1 MLTAVNSAGVN
12 RGLSTPATA
21 IQPAAGGAD
30 DIDDCPE
37 PFQVRSHL
45 YNLVTLRLI
54 EPEDHRFFPLLQNAL
69 ARAPEFFRH
78 APVVLDAAA
87 VAGRPPPNMAEFARR
102 LRQQRLVPVGVQNG
116 DEAWT
121 KAALNAGLGLFPP
134 GRPAEMLRRQD
145 PPPEGPKEVPA
156 PAAAPDPGAPA
167 PAPAGLAAPAGDASR
182 AATIVTEPVRAGQ
195 QVHARGGDLV
205 VLAPVSPGA
214 ELLAEGHVHVYSS
227 LRGRAHAGIGGN
239 QDARIFCYSLHAQL
253 VSIAGL
259 YLVNAEIDERWLG
272 KRVQIRCVDE
282 AIVMEALP

>member
-1 MLTAVNSAGVN
+1 MLAAVNSAGVN

-21 IQPAAGGAD
+21 IQPAAGEVD
-30 DIDDCPE
+30 DVDDCPE
-37 PFQVRSHL
+37 LFQVRGHL

-54 EPEDHRFFPLLQNAL
+54 EPEDHRFFPQLQNAI

-78 APVVLDAAA
+78 APVVLDATA

-121 KAALNAGLGLFPP
+121 QAALNAGLGLFPP

-145 PPPEGPKEVPA
+145 TAQAGPQEAARPVA
-156 PAAAPDPGAPA
+156 PPDPAVQ
-167 PAPAGLAAPAGDASR
+167 PAPAGEGGKV
-182 AATIVTEPVRAGQ
+182 ATVVTEPVRAGQ
-195 QVHARGGDLV
+195 QIHARGGDLV

-239 QDARIFCYSLHAQL
+239 HDARIFCNSMHAQL

-282 AIVMEALP
+282 TIVMEALP

>member
-1 MLTAVNSAGVN
+1 MLRAVNSAGVN

-21 IQPAAGGAD
+21 LHPAVDEAD
-30 DIDDCPE
+30 DIEDCPE
-37 PFQVRSHL
+37 LFQVRGHL

-54 EPEDHRFFPLLQNAL
+54 EPEDHRFFPQLQNAI

-78 APVVLDAAA
+78 APVVLDASA
-87 VAGRPPPNMAEFARR
+87 VVGRPPPNMAEFARR
-102 LRQQRLVPVGVQNG
+102 LRQQRLVPVGVQHG

-121 KAALNAGLGLFPP
+121 QAALNAGLGLFPA
-134 GRPAEMLRRQD
+134 GRPAETARPQAVEEVPRPAARSEPAA
-145 PPPEGPKEVPA
+145 PPPPAVP
-156 PAAAPDPGAPA
+156 D
-167 PAPAGLAAPAGDASR
+167 GDSR
-182 AATIVTEPVRAGQ
+182 AATIITEPVRAGQ

-214 ELLAEGHVHVYSS
+214 ELMAEGHVHVYSS
-227 LRGRAHAGIGGN
+227 LRGRAHAGIGGD

-259 YLVNAEIDERWLG
+259 YLVNAEIEERWLG

-282 AIVMEALP
+282 TIVMEALP

>member
-1 MLTAVNSAGVN
+1 MLTAVNFAGVN

-21 IQPAAGGAD
+21 IQPAAGEAD
-30 DIDDCPE
+30 DVDDCPE
-37 PFQVRSHL
+37 LFQVRGHL

-54 EPEDHRFFPLLQNAL
+54 EPEDHRFFPRLQNAI
-69 ARAPEFFRH
+69 ARAPDFFRH

-121 KAALNAGLGLFPP
+121 QAALNAGLGLFPA
-134 GRPAEMLRRQD
+134 GRPAEVLRRQE
-145 PPPEGPKEVPA
+145 PSQEGLQEA
-156 PAAAPDPGAPA
+156 PRPVAQADPGAK
-167 PAPAGLAAPAGDASR
+167 AGPLAQAGER
-182 AATIVTEPVRAGQ
+182 TKAATIVTEPVRAGQ

-227 LRGRAHAGIGGN
+227 LRGRAHAGIGGD

>member
-1 MLTAVNSAGVN
+1 
-12 RGLSTPATA
+12 LSTPASA
-21 IQPAAGGAD
+21 IQPAAGAAD
-30 DIDDCPE
+30 DADDCPE
-37 PFQVRSHL
+37 LFQVRSHL

-54 EPEDHRFFPLLQNAL
+54 EPEHHRFFPLLQNAI

-121 KAALNAGLGLFPP
+121 QAALNAGLGLFPP
-134 GRPAEMLRRQD
+134 GRPAEMLRRQEPAPD
-145 PPPEGPKEVPA
+145 GPKEVQGAAAPEPVTLA
-156 PAAAPDPGAPA
+156 PAAPPA
-167 PAPAGLAAPAGDASR
+167 DGASR

>member
-1 MLTAVNSAGVN
+1 MLAAVNSVGVN

-21 IQPAAGGAD
+21 IQPAAGEAD
-30 DIDDCPE
+30 DVDDCPE
-37 PFQVRSHL
+37 LFQVRGHL

-54 EPEDHRFFPLLQNAL
+54 EPEDHRFFPQLQNAI

-78 APVVLDAAA
+78 APVVLDATA

-121 KAALNAGLGLFPP
+121 QAALNAGLGLFPP

-145 PPPEGPKEVPA
+145 TGPAGPQEAVRPVAQSDPPMQ
-156 PAAAPDPGAPA
+156 
-167 PAPAGLAAPAGDASR
+167 PAPAGEGGKV
-182 AATIVTEPVRAGQ
+182 ATVVTEPVRAGQ
-195 QVHARGGDLV
+195 QIHARGGDLV

-239 QDARIFCYSLHAQL
+239 HDARIFCYSLHAQL

-259 YLVNAEIDERWLG
+259 YLVNAEIDERWIG

>member
-1 MLTAVNSAGVN
+1 MLWQFNSVGVH
-12 RGLSTPATA
+12 RGLSTIATA
-21 IQPAAGGAD
+21 IQPAAGEAGD
-30 DIDDCPE
+30 LDDCPE
-37 PFQVRSHL
+37 LFQVRGHL
-45 YNLVTLRLI
+45 YNLVTIRLI
-54 EPEDHRFFPLLQNAL
+54 EPEDHRFFPMLQNAI

-78 APVVLDAAA
+78 APVVIDAAA
-87 VAGRPPPNMAEFARR
+87 VAGRAPPNMAEFVRR

-121 KAALNAGLGLFPP
+121 KAGVNAGLGLFPA
-134 GRPAEMLRRQD
+134 GRAADTPRPQ
-145 PPPEGPKEVPA
+145 EVPA
-156 PAAAPDPGAPA
+156 APQQAPEPVAEPVRAPAAETEGPA
-167 PAPAGLAAPAGDASR
+167 R
-182 AATIVTEPVRAGQ
+182 AAMIVTEPVRAGQ
-195 QVHARGGDLV
+195 QIHAGGGDLV

-227 LRGRAHAGIGGN
+227 LRGRAHAGIGGDHN
-239 QDARIFCYSLHAQL
+239 ARIFCHSLDAQL

>member
-1 MLTAVNSAGVN
+1 
-12 RGLSTPATA
+12 LSTPATA
-21 IQPAAGGAD
+21 IQPAAGAAD
-30 DIDDCPE
+30 DVDDCPE
-37 PFQVRSHL
+37 LFQVRSHL

-54 EPEDHRFFPLLQNAL
+54 EPEDHRFFPLLQNAI

-78 APVVLDAAA
+78 APVVLDASA

-121 KAALNAGLGLFPP
+121 QAALNAGLGLFPP

-145 PPPEGPKEVPA
+145 APPGPQETPRPVA
-156 PAAAPDPGAPA
+156 EPDPGPTAA
-167 PAPAGLAAPAGDASR
+167 SAAPAGEKQ

-195 QVHARGGDLV
+195 QIHARGGDLV

-239 QDARIFCYSLHAQL
+239 PDARIFCYSLHAQL

-282 AIVMEALP
+282 AIVIEALP

>member
-1 MLTAVNSAGVN
+1 MLAAVNSVGVN

-21 IQPAAGGAD
+21 IQPAAGEVD
-30 DIDDCPE
+30 DVDDCPE
-37 PFQVRSHL
+37 LFQVRGHL

-54 EPEDHRFFPLLQNAL
+54 EPEDHRFFPQLQNAL

-78 APVVLDAAA
+78 APVVLDATA

-121 KAALNAGLGLFPP
+121 QAALNAGLGLFPP

-145 PPPEGPKEVPA
+145 MPQAGPQDAARPVAQPEPA
-156 PAAAPDPGAPA
+156 MQ
-167 PAPAGLAAPAGDASR
+167 PAPAGESR
-182 AATIVTEPVRAGQ
+182 VATVVTEPVRAGQ
-195 QVHARGGDLV
+195 QIHARGGDLV

-239 QDARIFCYSLHAQL
+239 HDARIFCYSLHAQL

-259 YLVNAEIDERWLG
+259 YLVNAEIDERWIG

>member
-1 MLTAVNSAGVN
+1 
-12 RGLSTPATA
+12 LSTPATA
-21 IQPAAGGAD
+21 IQPAAGDAD
-30 DIDDCPE
+30 DVDDCPE
-37 PFQVRSHL
+37 LFQVRGHL

-54 EPEDHRFFPLLQNAL
+54 EPEDHRFFPQLQNAI

-78 APVVLDAAA
+78 APVVLDATG

-121 KAALNAGLGLFPP
+121 QAALNAGLGLFPP

-145 PPPEGPKEVPA
+145 MPQAGPQEAARPVAQPEPVVQK
-156 PAAAPDPGAPA
+156 AAGEGARGA
-167 PAPAGLAAPAGDASR
+167 MV
-182 AATIVTEPVRAGQ
+182 VTEPVRAGQ
-195 QVHARGGDLV
+195 QIHARGGDLV

-239 QDARIFCYSLHAQL
+239 TDARIFCNSLHAQL

-282 AIVMEALP
+282 TIVMEALP

>member
-1 MLTAVNSAGVN
+1 MLAAVNSVGVN

-21 IQPAAGGAD
+21 IQPAAGEVD
-30 DIDDCPE
+30 DVDDCPE
-37 PFQVRSHL
+37 LFQVRGHL

-54 EPEDHRFFPLLQNAL
+54 EPEDHRFFPQLQNAI

-78 APVVLDAAA
+78 APVVLDATA

-121 KAALNAGLGLFPP
+121 QAALNAGLGLFPP

-145 PPPEGPKEVPA
+145 TGPAGPQE
-156 PAAAPDPGAPA
+156 AARPVAQPDPPMQ
-167 PAPAGLAAPAGDASR
+167 PAPAGEGGKV
-182 AATIVTEPVRAGQ
+182 ATVVTEPVRAGQ
-195 QVHARGGDLV
+195 QIHARGGDLV

-239 QDARIFCYSLHAQL
+239 HDARIFCYSLHAQL

-259 YLVNAEIDERWLG
+259 YLVNAEIDERWIG

>member
-1 MLTAVNSAGVN
+1 M
-12 RGLSTPATA
+12 STPATA
-21 IQPAAGGAD
+21 IQPAAGEVD
-30 DIDDCPE
+30 DVDDCPE
-37 PFQVRSHL
+37 LFQVRGHL

-54 EPEDHRFFPLLQNAL
+54 EPEDHRFFPRLQNAI

-78 APVVLDAAA
+78 APVVLDATA

-121 KAALNAGLGLFPP
+121 QAALNAGLGLFPP

-145 PPPEGPKEVPA
+145 MPQAGPQDAARPVAQPEPA
-156 PAAAPDPGAPA
+156 MQ
-167 PAPAGLAAPAGDASR
+167 PAPAGESR
-182 AATIVTEPVRAGQ
+182 VATVVTEPVRAGQ
-195 QVHARGGDLV
+195 QIHARGGDLV

-239 QDARIFCYSLHAQL
+239 HDARIFCYSLHAQL

-259 YLVNAEIDERWLG
+259 YLVNAEIDERWIG

>member
-1 MLTAVNSAGVN
+1 
-12 RGLSTPATA
+12 LSTPATA
-21 IQPAAGGAD
+21 IQPAAGEAD
-30 DIDDCPE
+30 DVDDCPE
-37 PFQVRSHL
+37 LFQVRGHL

-54 EPEDHRFFPLLQNAL
+54 EPEDHRFFPQLQNAI

-78 APVVLDAAA
+78 APVVLDATA

-121 KAALNAGLGLFPP
+121 QAALNAGLGLFPP

-145 PPPEGPKEVPA
+145 TGPAGPQEAVRPVAQPDPAMPPVPA
-156 PAAAPDPGAPA
+156 GE
-167 PAPAGLAAPAGDASR
+167 AGR
-182 AATIVTEPVRAGQ
+182 VATVVTEPVRAGQ
-195 QVHARGGDLV
+195 QIHARGGDLV

-239 QDARIFCYSLHAQL
+239 HDARIFCYSLHAQL

-259 YLVNAEIDERWLG
+259 YLVNAEIDERWIG

>member
-1 MLTAVNSAGVN
+1 MITEVNLAGVN
-12 RGLSTPATA
+12 RGLSTSATA
-21 IQPAAGGAD
+21 IQPAAGEAD
-30 DIDDCPE
+30 DVDDCPE
-37 PFQVRSHL
+37 LFQVRGHL

-54 EPEDHRFFPLLQNAL
+54 EPEDHRFFPLLQNAI

-121 KAALNAGLGLFPP
+121 KAALNAGLGLFPA
-134 GRPAEMLRRQD
+134 GRPAEVLRRQEA
-145 PPPEGPKEVPA
+145 PPDGPQEAPKAVPQA
-156 PAAAPDPGAPA
+156 DPGAKA
-167 PAPAGLAAPAGDASR
+167 GAATPAGERGR

-227 LRGRAHAGIGGN
+227 LRGRAHAGIGGD

>member
-1 MLTAVNSAGVN
+1 
-12 RGLSTPATA
+12 LSTPATA
-21 IQPAAGGAD
+21 IQPAAGEAED
-30 DIDDCPE
+30 FEDCPE
-37 PFQVRSHL
+37 LFQVRGHL

-54 EPEDHRFFPLLQNAL
+54 EPEDHRFFAQLQNAI
-69 ARAPEFFRH
+69 ARAPDFFRH

-102 LRQQRLVPVGVQNG
+102 LRQQRLVPVGVQHG

-121 KAALNAGLGLFPP
+121 QAALNAGLGLFPA
-134 GRPAEMLRRQD
+134 GRPAEAPPRKALEEVAQDARR
-145 PPPEGPKEVPA
+145 
-156 PAAAPDPGAPA
+156 PAAQPERPVAAAGAPA
-167 PAPAGLAAPAGDASR
+167 GGGAKG
-182 AATIVTEPVRAGQ
+182 ATIVTEPVRAGQ

-227 LRGRAHAGIGGN
+227 LRGRAHAGIGGD

-259 YLVNAEIDERWLG
+259 YLVNAEIEERWLG
-272 KRVQIRCVDE
+272 QRVQIRCVDE
-282 AIVMEALP
+282 TIVMEALP

>member
-21 IQPAAGGAD
+21 IQSAAGEAD
-30 DIDDCPE
+30 DVGDCPE
-37 PFQVRSHL
+37 LFQIRGHL

-54 EPEDHRFFPLLQNAL
+54 EPEDHRFFPLLQNAI

-102 LRQQRLVPVGVQNG
+102 LRQQRLVPAGVQNG

-121 KAALNAGLGLFPP
+121 QAALNAGLGLFPA
-134 GRPAEMLRRQD
+134 GRPAEVLRRQEAPQEGVE
-145 PPPEGPKEVPA
+145 PPRPVA
-156 PAAAPDPGAPA
+156 QANPGAK
-167 PAPAGLAAPAGDASR
+167 AAPASEPRR

-195 QVHARGGDLV
+195 QVHARSGDLV

-227 LRGRAHAGIGGN
+227 LRGRAHAGIGGD

>member
-1 MLTAVNSAGVN
+1 MLAAVNSVGVN

-21 IQPAAGGAD
+21 IQPAAGEAD
-30 DIDDCPE
+30 DVDDCPE
-37 PFQVRSHL
+37 LFQVRGHL

-54 EPEDHRFFPLLQNAL
+54 EPEDHRFFPQLQNAI

-78 APVVLDAAA
+78 APVVLDATA

-121 KAALNAGLGLFPP
+121 QAALNAGLGLFPP

-145 PPPEGPKEVPA
+145 TGPAGPHE
-156 PAAAPDPGAPA
+156 AARPVAQPDPAVP
-167 PAPAGLAAPAGDASR
+167 PAPAGEGGKV
-182 AATIVTEPVRAGQ
+182 ATVVTEPVRAGQ
-195 QVHARGGDLV
+195 QIHARGGDLV

-239 QDARIFCYSLHAQL
+239 HDARIFCYSLHAQL

-259 YLVNAEIDERWLG
+259 YLVNAEIDERWIG

>member
-1 MLTAVNSAGVN
+1 MVRPVNFAGVN

-21 IQPAAGGAD
+21 IQPTVGEAGD
-30 DIDDCPE
+30 LEDCPE
-37 PFQVRSHL
+37 LFQVRGHL

-54 EPEDHRFFPLLQNAL
+54 EPEDQRFFAVLQNAI
-69 ARAPEFFRH
+69 ARAPDFFRH

-121 KAALNAGLGLFPP
+121 QAALNAGLGLFPA
-134 GRPAEMLRRQD
+134 GRPAETQPRQG
-145 PPPEGPKEVPA
+145 EAASEPA
-156 PAAAPDPGAPA
+156 PRPVAAQAAPTPG
-167 PAPAGLAAPAGDASR
+167 GGHR
-182 AATIVTEPVRAGQ
+182 KAATIVTEPVRAGQ
-195 QVHARGGDLV
+195 QIHAKDGDLV

-214 ELLAEGHVHVYSS
+214 ELLAEGHVHIYSS
-227 LRGRAHAGIGGN
+227 LRGRAHAGIGGD
-239 QDARIFCYSLHAQL
+239 QDARIFCHGMHAQL

>member
-1 MLTAVNSAGVN
+1 MLAAVNFAGVN

-21 IQPAAGGAD
+21 IQPATGEVD
-30 DIDDCPE
+30 DVDDCPE
-37 PFQVRSHL
+37 LFQVRGHL

-69 ARAPEFFRH
+69 ARAPDFFRH

-121 KAALNAGLGLFPP
+121 QAALNAGLGLFPA
-134 GRPAEMLRRQD
+134 GRPAEVLRRQ
-145 PPPEGPKEVPA
+145 EA
-156 PAAAPDPGAPA
+156 PQEDSQEARRPVAQPDPVAAVAPA
-167 PAPAGLAAPAGDASR
+167 PQAGER
-182 AATIVTEPVRAGQ
+182 RKAATVVTEPVRAGQ
-195 QVHARGGDLV
+195 QIHARGGDLV

-227 LRGRAHAGIGGN
+227 LRGRAHAGIGGD

-272 KRVQIRCVDE
+272 KRVQIRCIEE

>member
-1 MLTAVNSAGVN
+1 MLAAVNSVGVN

-21 IQPAAGGAD
+21 IQPAAGEVD
-30 DIDDCPE
+30 DVDDCPE
-37 PFQVRSHL
+37 LFQVRGHL

-54 EPEDHRFFPLLQNAL
+54 EPEDHRFFPQLQNAI

-78 APVVLDAAA
+78 APVVLDATA

-121 KAALNAGLGLFPP
+121 QAALNAGLGLFPP

-145 PPPEGPKEVPA
+145 MPQAGPQDAARPVAQPEPAMQPA
-156 PAAAPDPGAPA
+156 PSGE
-167 PAPAGLAAPAGDASR
+167 SR
-182 AATIVTEPVRAGQ
+182 VATVVTEPVRAGQ
-195 QVHARGGDLV
+195 QIHARGGDLV

-239 QDARIFCYSLHAQL
+239 HDARIFCYSLHAQL

-259 YLVNAEIDERWLG
+259 YLVNAEIDERWIG

>member
-1 MLTAVNSAGVN
+1 M
-12 RGLSTPATA
+12 
-21 IQPAAGGAD
+21 
-30 DIDDCPE
+30 
-37 PFQVRSHL
+37 
-45 YNLVTLRLI
+45 
-54 EPEDHRFFPLLQNAL
+54 LQNAI

-78 APVVLDAAA
+78 APVVIDAAA
-87 VAGRPPPNMAEFARR
+87 VAGRAPPNMAEFVRR

-121 KAALNAGLGLFPP
+121 QAGVNAGLGLFPA
-134 GRPAEMLRRQD
+134 GRAAETPRPQEVPQAAPQRA
-145 PPPEGPKEVPA
+145 PEPA
-156 PAAAPDPGAPA
+156 PAAPP
-167 PAPAGLAAPAGDASR
+167 LAAGGPAR

-195 QVHARGGDLV
+195 QIHAGGGDLV

-227 LRGRAHAGIGGN
+227 LRGRAHAGIGGDPN
-239 QDARIFCYSLHAQL
+239 ARIFCHSLNAQL

-282 AIVMEALP
+282 AIVMEPLP

>member
-21 IQPAAGGAD
+21 IQPAAGQAD
-30 DIDDCPE
+30 DVDDCPE
-37 PFQVRSHL
+37 LFQVRGHL

-54 EPEDHRFFPLLQNAL
+54 EPEDHRFFPLLQNAI

-78 APVVLDAAA
+78 APVVLDATA

-121 KAALNAGLGLFPP
+121 QAALNAGLGLFPA
-134 GRPAEMLRRQD
+134 GRPAEVLRRQD
-145 PPPEGPKEVPA
+145 APPGGPPEA
-156 PAAAPDPGAPA
+156 PRAVAQADPGAK
-167 PAPAGLAAPAGDASR
+167 AGAGAQAGEPSR

-227 LRGRAHAGIGGN
+227 LRGRAHAGIGGD
-239 QDARIFCYSLHAQL
+239 QDARIFCYSMHAQL

-282 AIVMEALP
+282 AIVMEELP

>member
-1 MLTAVNSAGVN
+1 
-12 RGLSTPATA
+12 LSTPATA
-21 IQPAAGGAD
+21 IQPGAGEAD
-30 DIDDCPE
+30 HGDDCPE
-37 PFQVRSHL
+37 LFQVRSHL

-78 APVVLDAAA
+78 APVVLDASA

-121 KAALNAGLGLFPP
+121 QAALNAGLGLFPP

-145 PPPEGPKEVPA
+145 T
-156 PAAAPDPGAPA
+156 
-167 PAPAGLAAPAGDASR
+167 APAGGQEPRPVAPAEPAAQAPPAVQAGDAPKI
-182 AATIVTEPVRAGQ
+182 AMVVTEPVRAGQ
-195 QVHARGGDLV
+195 QILARGGDLV

-239 QDARIFCYSLHAQL
+239 HDARIFCYSLHAQL
-253 VSIAGL
+253 ISIAGL
-259 YLVNAEIDERWLG
+259 YLVNAEIDDRWLG

>member
-1 MLTAVNSAGVN
+1 MLRAVNFAGVN

-21 IQPAAGGAD
+21 IQPAAGEAD
-30 DIDDCPE
+30 DVDDCPE
-37 PFQVRSHL
+37 LFQIRGHL

-54 EPEDHRFFPLLQNAL
+54 EPEDHRFFPLLQNAI

-78 APVVLDAAA
+78 APVVLDATA

-121 KAALNAGLGLFPP
+121 KAALNAGLGLFPA
-134 GRPAEMLRRQD
+134 GRPAEVLRRQEPLPD
-145 PPPEGPKEVPA
+145 GAQEAPKAVA
-156 PAAAPDPGAPA
+156 PADPGARVGVA
-167 PAPAGLAAPAGDASR
+167 AQAGERSR

-227 LRGRAHAGIGGN
+227 LRGRAHAGIGGD

-282 AIVMEALP
+282 AIVMEELP

>member
-1 MLTAVNSAGVN
+1 MLAAVNFAGVN

-21 IQPAAGGAD
+21 IQPATGEVED
-30 DIDDCPE
+30 VDDCPE
-37 PFQVRSHL
+37 LFQVRGHL

-69 ARAPEFFRH
+69 ARAPDFFRH

-121 KAALNAGLGLFPP
+121 QAALNAGLGLFPA
-134 GRPAEMLRRQD
+134 GRPAEVLRRQ
-145 PPPEGPKEVPA
+145 EA
-156 PAAAPDPGAPA
+156 PQEDSQEARRPVAPPDPVAAVAPA
-167 PAPAGLAAPAGDASR
+167 PQAGER
-182 AATIVTEPVRAGQ
+182 RKAATVVTEPVRAGQ
-195 QVHARGGDLV
+195 QIHARGGDLV

-227 LRGRAHAGIGGN
+227 LRGRAHAGIGGD

-272 KRVQIRCVDE
+272 KRVQIRCVEE

>member
-1 MLTAVNSAGVN
+1 MLAAVNSVGVN

-21 IQPAAGGAD
+21 IQPAAGEVD
-30 DIDDCPE
+30 DVDDCPE
-37 PFQVRSHL
+37 LFQVRGHL

-54 EPEDHRFFPLLQNAL
+54 EPEDHRFFPQLQNAI

-78 APVVLDAAA
+78 APVVLDATA

-121 KAALNAGLGLFPP
+121 QAALNAGLGLFPP

-145 PPPEGPKEVPA
+145 IPQAGPQDAARPVAQPEPA
-156 PAAAPDPGAPA
+156 ME
-167 PAPAGLAAPAGDASR
+167 PAPAGESR
-182 AATIVTEPVRAGQ
+182 VATVVTEPVRAGQ
-195 QVHARGGDLV
+195 QIHARGGDLV

-239 QDARIFCYSLHAQL
+239 HDARIFCYSLHAQL

-259 YLVNAEIDERWLG
+259 YLVNAEIDERWIG

>member
-1 MLTAVNSAGVN
+1 MLAAVNSAGVN

-21 IQPAAGGAD
+21 IQPAVGAAND
-30 DIDDCPE
+30 VDDCPE
-37 PFQVRSHL
+37 LFQVRSHL
-45 YNLVTLRLI
+45 YNLVTLRLL
-54 EPEDHRFFPLLQNAL
+54 EPEDHRFFPLLQNAI

-121 KAALNAGLGLFPP
+121 QAALNAGLGLFPP
-134 GRPAEMLRRQD
+134 GRPAEMLRRQET
-145 PPPEGPKEVPA
+145 PPEGPKEVPGPA
-156 PAAAPDPGAPA
+156 ATPDPAVPAAA
-167 PAPAGLAAPAGDASR
+167 AAATDGPSR

-195 QVHARGGDLV
+195 QILARGGDLV

>member
-1 MLTAVNSAGVN
+1 MLAAVNSVGVN

-21 IQPAAGGAD
+21 IQPAAGEVD
-30 DIDDCPE
+30 DVDDCPE
-37 PFQVRSHL
+37 LFQVRGHL

-54 EPEDHRFFPLLQNAL
+54 EPEDHRFFPQLQNAI

-78 APVVLDAAA
+78 APVVLDATA

-121 KAALNAGLGLFPP
+121 QAALNAGLGLFPP

-145 PPPEGPKEVPA
+145 TGPADPHE
-156 PAAAPDPGAPA
+156 AARPVAQPDPAVP
-167 PAPAGLAAPAGDASR
+167 PAPAGEGGK
-182 AATIVTEPVRAGQ
+182 AATVVTEPVRAGQ
-195 QVHARGGDLV
+195 QIHARGGDLV

-239 QDARIFCYSLHAQL
+239 HDARIFCYSLHAQL

-259 YLVNAEIDERWLG
+259 YLVNAEIDERWIG

>member
-21 IQPAAGGAD
+21 IQPAAGQAD
-30 DIDDCPE
+30 DVDDCPE
-37 PFQVRSHL
+37 LFQVRGHL

-54 EPEDHRFFPLLQNAL
+54 EPEDHRFFPLLQNAI

-78 APVVLDAAA
+78 APVVLDATA

-121 KAALNAGLGLFPP
+121 QAALNAGLGLFPA
-134 GRPAEMLRRQD
+134 GRPAEVLRRQD
-145 PPPEGPKEVPA
+145 APPGGPPEA
-156 PAAAPDPGAPA
+156 PRAVAQADPGAK
-167 PAPAGLAAPAGDASR
+167 AGAGAQAGETSR

-227 LRGRAHAGIGGN
+227 LRGRAHAGIGGD

-282 AIVMEALP
+282 AIVMEELP

>member
-1 MLTAVNSAGVN
+1 MLAAVNLAGVN

-21 IQPAAGGAD
+21 IQPAAGELD
-30 DIDDCPE
+30 DSDDCPE
-37 PFQVRSHL
+37 LFQVRSHL

-69 ARAPEFFRH
+69 ARAPEFFRN
-78 APVVLDAAA
+78 APVVLDASA
-87 VAGRPPPNMAEFARR
+87 VVGRPPPNMAEFARR
-102 LRQQRLVPVGVQNG
+102 LRQQRLVPAGIQNG

-121 KAALNAGLGLFPP
+121 QAALNAGLGLFPP

-145 PPPEGPKEVPA
+145 TAAAGPPEAVPA
-156 PAAAPDPGAPA
+156 PAEPAVRSAPPAQPGEGPQ
-167 PAPAGLAAPAGDASR
+167 

-195 QVHARGGDLV
+195 QIHARGGDLV

-227 LRGRAHAGIGGN
+227 LRGRAHAGIGGD